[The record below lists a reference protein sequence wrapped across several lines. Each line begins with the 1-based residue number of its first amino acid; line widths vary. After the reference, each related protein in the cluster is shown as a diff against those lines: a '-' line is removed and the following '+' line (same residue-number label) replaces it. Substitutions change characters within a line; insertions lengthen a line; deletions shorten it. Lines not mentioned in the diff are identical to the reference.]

1 MQRAQLE
8 WRCRRGMRELDLL
21 LRRYLDES
29 YETAAPPEQ
38 RLFQRLLEQ
47 PDALLWRYL
56 CGGAEPEDGE
66 LAGLIRK
73 IRRAAASDS

>member
-21 LRRYLDES
+21 LRRYLDEI
-29 YETAAPPEQ
+29 YETADPPEQ
-38 RLFQRLLEQ
+38 RAFRQLLEQ

-56 CGGAEPEDGE
+56 CGGAEPEDAE

-73 IRRAAASDS
+73 IRRTAAPHP